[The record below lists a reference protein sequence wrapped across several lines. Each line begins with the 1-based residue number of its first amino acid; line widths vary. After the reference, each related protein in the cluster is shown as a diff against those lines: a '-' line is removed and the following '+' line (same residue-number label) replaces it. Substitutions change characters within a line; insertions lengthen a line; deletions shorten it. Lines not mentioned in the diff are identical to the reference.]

1 MRVEQSRLPLEQ
13 LPSLIPDMRA
23 CARAL
28 CRNSAWAD
36 DLVQEALL
44 KAWRHSAQYTP
55 GTDFRG
61 WVFTILRNTFLTSV
75 RQRQR
80 EVRDQDGKFALRLTV
95 EPPQVHHVALRD
107 LERYLA
113 ALPSSQ
119 RVALMMVGPHGY
131 SYEEAA
137 ARCKCAVGS
146 VKSRVSRARRALEHQ
161 LQGTPDEGASSAEN
175 ENAG

>member
-1 MRVEQSRLPLEQ
+1 MGVERSSLPLDQ
-13 LPSLIPDMRA
+13 LPDLICDMRA

-75 RQRQR
+75 RRQQR
-80 EVRDQDGKFALRLTV
+80 EVRDQDGKFALGLTI
-95 EPPQVHHVALRD
+95 EPAQVHHVTLSD
-107 LERYLA
+107 VERRLA

-119 RVALMMVGPHGY
+119 RVALMIVGLHGY

-146 VKSRVSRARRALEHQ
+146 VKSRVSRARRSLEQQ
-161 LQGTPDEGASSAEN
+161 LQGAPDECASSAEK
-175 ENAG
+175 